1 MMVTTQH
8 STAPLLRVRSLTTEI
23 TTAGGIVRAVN
34 GVDFDLGHGETL
46 GIVGE
51 SGSGKSVAMLSLLG
65 LLPNNARVTAGTAEL
80 DGRDLLRMP
89 AKEMRRVLGKRVGMI
104 FQDPMTSLN
113 PLMTV
118 SRQIEESLR
127 VHSPQYD
134 RKARRKRAIEL
145 LGQVRIPRA
154 AERADQY
161 PHEFSGG
168 MRQRVMIAMAM
179 ANEPEV
185 LLADEPTTA
194 LDVTVQAQVLDL
206 IRDLQVETGMA
217 VVLITHDLGVI
228 MEAADRAEVM
238 YAGRIVES
246 GSVTELLTKPRH
258 PYTVGLIASRPTL
271 SIDRA
276 TTLPAIP
283 GHPPNPASLPG
294 GCAFRPRCFLA
305 GGREVCRT
313 QPELAE
319 LGRGHHTAC
328 HFHKELS
335 APLAASTEGSIP

>member
-1 MMVTTQH
+1 M
-8 STAPLLRVRSLTTEI
+8 TAIDEHGREPLLRVRSLTTEI
-23 TTAGGIVRAVN
+23 RTAGGVVRAVN
-34 GVDFDLGHGETL
+34 GVDLDVHAGETL

-51 SGSGKSVAMLSLLG
+51 SGSGKSVTMLSLLG
-65 LLPNNARVTAGTAEL
+65 LLPVNARVTAGTAEL
-80 DGRDLLRMP
+80 GGQDLFALSPR
-89 AKEMRRVLGKRVGMI
+89 EMRRVLGKRVGMV

-118 SRQIEESLR
+118 SQQIEESLR
-127 VHSPQYD
+127 AHSPQYD
-134 RKARRKRAIEL
+134 RKGRRRRVVEL

-179 ANEPEV
+179 ANEPEL

-206 IRDLQVETGMA
+206 IHDLQVETGMG

-228 MEAADRAEVM
+228 AEAADRAEVM
-238 YAGRIVES
+238 YAGRVVES
-246 GSVTELLTKPRH
+246 GPVAELLRAPRH
-258 PYTVGLIASRPTL
+258 PYTAGLIASRPTL
-271 SIDRA
+271 AVDRA

-283 GHPPNPASLPG
+283 GHPPNPAALPV

-305 GGREVCRT
+305 NGRDACRV
-313 QPELAE
+313 QPALVQIGADH
-319 LGRGHHTAC
+319 RSAC
-328 HFHKELS
+328 HFHEELE
-335 APLAASTEGSIP
+335 PAAAGKGGGA